1 MTSSVPIVMTLAYLG
16 VAIFLGLR
24 ARTGRSMN
32 SLEEWGVAG
41 RSMGPVTLYLLIAAG
56 SVSAYT
62 FMGAPGWAYTK
73 GVAVFYVVIYLSYLA
88 LVAWYFGPKVWAFG
102 RRFGHVTQG
111 AAIADRYESPLLGA
125 LAAGVMSIA
134 SLAYAVLQTI
144 GAAYILHVMSA
155 GRLPI
160 WVGVLVVLSCIALYL
175 YASGQRAI
183 GITNAFQG
191 VLMLAVAWAI
201 GLWASQRFGG
211 GLWFGDVF
219 TALRE
224 RDPAFL
230 TLPGAQG
237 DMSFAFW
244 TTSIIVS
251 MLSFMPPVWTQWMS
265 ASSARTIRRS
275 ATWLPSY
282 YVVILP
288 MVVVGFIGI
297 YSLPELARADTVALE
312 LAMQQM
318 PVWLVGL
325 LGAGTLAAS
334 MSSCEP
340 FLHSVALSYAKDIA
354 QPAFRLSDAAAGK
367 LARRL
372 LLPIMALIVAP
383 VAIAEPSN
391 LVMIL
396 LVGLGFATQV
406 LPAFIGMFFWTRASK
421 LGVLSGIVMGFIV
434 TLLFTLVW
442 RNPLGIHAGF
452 WGLLINLPV
461 FVAISSLTRPA
472 STAVIE
478 RFFSI
483 AAPARSRRNATGSED
498 LGSRG

>member
-1 MTSSVPIVMTLAYLG
+1 
-16 VAIFLGLR
+16 
-24 ARTGRSMN
+24 
-32 SLEEWGVAG
+32 
-41 RSMGPVTLYLLIAAG
+41 
-56 SVSAYT
+56 
-62 FMGAPGWAYTK
+62 
-73 GVAVFYVVIYLSYLA
+73 
-88 LVAWYFGPKVWAFG
+88 
-102 RRFGHVTQG
+102 
-111 AAIADRYESPLLGA
+111 
-125 LAAGVMSIA
+125 
-134 SLAYAVLQTI
+134 
-144 GAAYILHVMSA
+144 
-155 GRLPI
+155 
-160 WVGVLVVLSCIALYL
+160 
-175 YASGQRAI
+175 
-183 GITNAFQG
+183 
-191 VLMLAVAWAI
+191 
-201 GLWASQRFGG
+201 
-211 GLWFGDVF
+211 
-219 TALRE
+219 
-224 RDPAFL
+224 
-230 TLPGAQG
+230 
-237 DMSFAFW
+237 
-244 TTSIIVS
+244 
-251 MLSFMPPVWTQWMS
+251 
-265 ASSARTIRRS
+265 
-275 ATWLPSY
+275 
-282 YVVILP
+282 
-288 MVVVGFIGI
+288 
-297 YSLPELARADTVALE
+297 
-312 LAMQQM
+312 MQQM

-354 QPAFRLSDAAAGK
+354 QPACKLSDAAAAK